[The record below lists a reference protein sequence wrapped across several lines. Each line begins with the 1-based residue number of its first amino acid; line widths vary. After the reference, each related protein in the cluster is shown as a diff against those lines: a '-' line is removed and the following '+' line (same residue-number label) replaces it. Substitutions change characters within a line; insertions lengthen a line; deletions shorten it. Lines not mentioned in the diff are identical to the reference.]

1 MGTLTGIAD
10 EGLVPTRYKQ
20 SVRSPRLKEWDE
32 MRQKLLHTLTAL
44 VVLRAVTVPKS
55 EAHPEAP
62 GKPSFLLIATEDMDC
77 RGTTEV
83 HSPNLDQLAAEG
95 LPPGIFLLAPQTSS
109 CSQSLLIPNLTERL
123 SCIRDI
129 L

>member
-1 MGTLTGIAD
+1 
-10 EGLVPTRYKQ
+10 
-20 SVRSPRLKEWDE
+20 

-62 GKPSFLLIATEDMDC
+62 GKPSFLLIATEDMGC
-77 RGTTEV
+77 SGTNEV
-83 HSPNLDQLAAEG
+83 HAPNLDQLAAEVI
-95 LPPGIFLLAPQTSS
+95 PPGIFLPASQTRS
-109 CSQSLLIPNLTERL
+109 CSESLPTPNHTERL
-123 SCIRDI
+123 SCIHAT